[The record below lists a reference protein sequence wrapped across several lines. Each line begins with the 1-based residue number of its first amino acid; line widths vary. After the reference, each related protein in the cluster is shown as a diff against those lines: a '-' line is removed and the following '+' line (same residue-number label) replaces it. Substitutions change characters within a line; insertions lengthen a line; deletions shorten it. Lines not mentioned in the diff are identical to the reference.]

1 MTLRRTLLSTAIV
14 ALLGTAGVAW
24 AGGNIQAGKAKAGSC
39 AMCHGA
45 NGEGGSGAMLAGMK
59 EDKFE
64 QAMKD
69 FKSGKRPNEMM
80 KSFASRSA
88 ATTWQ
93 TWLPTMRRSKAN
105 RAYEESHHE

>member
-1 MTLRRTLLSTAIV
+1 MTLKRTLLSTAIV

-45 NGEGGSGAMLAGMK
+45 NGEGGSGAVLAGMK

-69 FKSGKRPNEMM
+69 FKSGKRPNAMM
-80 KSFASRSA
+80 KSFASQLSSDDVANLA
-88 ATTWQ
+88 AYYAS
-93 TWLPTMRRSKAN
+93 LKGK
-105 RAYEESHHE
+105 